1 MNREAF
7 NRNADLSGLDNGPCS
22 EIPELGGLE
31 PLPAITPPSLAEQPL
46 RAAVDAAMRRYFAH
60 LDGGTV
66 TDLYAMVMTEVE
78 APLLAAVM
86 DHTQGNQTRAAE
98 ILGLNRGTL
107 RKKLKQHDLI

>member
-7 NRNADLSGLDNGPCS
+7 NQNADLPGLEDDPCADLTGLDNPF
-22 EIPELGGLE
+22 
-31 PLPAITPPSLAEQPL
+31 LPSATLAEQPL
-46 RAAVDAAMRRYFAH
+46 REAVDAAMRRYFDH

-78 APLLAAVM
+78 APLLASVLEY
-86 DHTQGNQTRAAE
+86 TQGNQTRAAE
-98 ILGLNRGTL
+98 MLGLNRGTL